1 MSLVAELKRRSVF
14 KVGAAYLVVAWLV
27 VQAASIAF
35 PTFEAPVWALRVF
48 IFAVMLGF
56 PIALVIAWAFDVTPE
71 GIKVETAATGN
82 KRFFAVTSA
91 IALLAIGWYYLGG
104 VPLGPASTPDGVDVI
119 GSRSIAVL
127 PFVNMSN
134 DPEQEFFSD
143 GIAEELLNRLAQ
155 FPDLKVAART
165 SAFQFKGKNLDVAE
179 IGRQLKVAHVL
190 EGSVRKS
197 GSRLRITA
205 QLIDSATGYHLWS
218 QTYERDAADVFKVQD
233 EISTAIANALK
244 ARLGGGAVESAPA
257 RTVDPAAYEDY
268 LQARAHLARRAG
280 YLTKAVDAFDRAIAR
295 DPNYSPAHSG
305 RALAIMIQPFWDGS
319 LPTREAQVLALAGVE
334 EALRLDPNN
343 AEAYM
348 VRATVDLGQLR
359 VAAARAD
366 MARAEELAPGSV
378 DVMNFHGDML
388 EYLGD
393 FRGAERLKRQAMA
406 LDPLAYVHPLNLA
419 SILIDQGRYA
429 DAAGAAERA
438 MDLGGGAGDVRGSLL
453 VAQLALGDQAA
464 GARTVDDQC
473 KQFGDDGPTCVT
485 ARATLL
491 VARGDI
497 KSGRT
502 TMEHLVATPGVAAR
516 LPAGYSGLADFY
528 ANRLH
533 DIPSATKAMR
543 IAIDADEWFLVTPL
557 NRAPSGA
564 KLPEEISTDPE
575 WLAVWNDPRLAELM
589 TAYRANLAKFRQG
602 G

>member
-1 MSLVAELKRRSVF
+1 MSLVAELQRRSVF
-14 KVGAAYLVVAWLV
+14 KVAAAYLVVAWLV

-35 PTFEAPVWALRVF
+35 PLFEAPTWALRVF
-48 IFAVMLGF
+48 VLVVALGF
-56 PIALVIAWAFDVTPE
+56 PVALVLAWAFEITPE
-71 GIKVETAATGN
+71 GVRVDTAGVGSRRIFVVAG
-82 KRFFAVTSA
+82 A
-91 IALLAIGWYYLGG
+91 IAALALGWYFVGQPAFHGDERGAEGG
-104 VPLGPASTPDGVDVI
+104 HATDE
-119 GSRSIAVL
+119 RSIAVL

-197 GSRLRITA
+197 GTRLRITA

-233 EISTAIANALK
+233 EIAGAIADSLK
-244 ARLGGGAVESAPA
+244 AKLGGTASEPKPA
-257 RTVDPAAYEDY
+257 ATVDPAAYDDY
-268 LQARAHLARRAG
+268 LQARAFLARRAG
-280 YLTKAVDAFDRAIAR
+280 YLEKAVAAFDRAIAR

-305 RALAIMIQPFWDGS
+305 RALTILIRPFWDGS
-319 LPTREAQVLALAGVE
+319 LPTGEAQQLAEAGVA
-334 EALRLDPNN
+334 EALRLDPDN

-348 VRATVDLGQLR
+348 VRATVNLGQLR

-366 MARAEELAPGSV
+366 MARAEALAPGSV
-378 DVMNFHGDML
+378 DVMNFHGDVL

-419 SILIDQGRYA
+419 SILIDQGRYPE
-429 DAAGAAERA
+429 AASAAQRA
-438 MDLGGGAGDVRGSLL
+438 IELGGDARGSLL
-453 VAQLALGDQAA
+453 VAQLAVGDKAA
-464 GARTVDDQC
+464 AERTANDHC
-473 KQFGDDGPTCVT
+473 KQVGDDASTCVT

-491 VARGDI
+491 AARGELEAA
-497 KSGRT
+497 RT
-502 TMEHLVATPGVAAR
+502 AVERLVATPGVAAR
-516 LPAGYSGLADFY
+516 LQGGYSGLVDFY
-528 ANRLH
+528 ANWLG
-533 DIPSATKAMR
+533 DIPRATAAMR
-543 IAIDADEWFLVTPL
+543 IAIDAKEWFLVLPL
-557 NRAPSGA
+557 NAAKGGA

-589 TAYRANLAKFRQG
+589 TAYRANIAKFRQG